1 MKNKLPSQDGFWH
14 HRGEGAQRPCWE
26 RGGWGP
32 GNYFGREVARLPT
45 LYFFLRQ
52 HRKPFSLNFVW
63 KVWLLALT
71 SQENAAVRGVRHCWR
86 QVPNNAPED
95 EWVLKGPKSW
105 G

>member
-1 MKNKLPSQDGFWH
+1 
-14 HRGEGAQRPCWE
+14 
-26 RGGWGP
+26 
-32 GNYFGREVARLPT
+32 
-45 LYFFLRQ
+45 
-52 HRKPFSLNFVW
+52 VW